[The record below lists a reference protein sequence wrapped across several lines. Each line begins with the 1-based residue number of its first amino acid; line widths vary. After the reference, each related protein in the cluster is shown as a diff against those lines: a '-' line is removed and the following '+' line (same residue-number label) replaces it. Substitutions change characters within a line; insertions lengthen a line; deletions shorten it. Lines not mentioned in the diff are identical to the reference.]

1 MSQWQFGIDSSRAAE
16 IARKSAQ
23 EEQKKKDEEERK
35 RKIWNT
41 VHSWRMSVG
50 TILNA
55 TKK

>member
-1 MSQWQFGIDSSRAAE
+1 MSQWPFGIDSSRAAE